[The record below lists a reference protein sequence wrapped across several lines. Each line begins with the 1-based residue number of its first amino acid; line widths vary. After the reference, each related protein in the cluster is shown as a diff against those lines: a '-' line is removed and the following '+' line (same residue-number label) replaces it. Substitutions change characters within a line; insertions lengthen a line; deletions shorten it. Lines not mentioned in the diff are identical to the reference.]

1 MGWRATL
8 PLARAI
14 SDSARWAFVLPDV
27 LVASG
32 RGEAAP
38 RVVYGPARGG
48 GTVGRAGVGGDA
60 GAVPPDVPGITA
72 QTTAPVKAGAV
83 LLDVLGDS
91 PQICVSRPDAP
102 RSAWRTGGQ

>member
-38 RVVYGPARGG
+38 RVVCASERHFGEVNATLGG
-48 GTVGRAGVGGDA
+48 
-60 GAVPPDVPGITA
+60 
-72 QTTAPVKAGAV
+72 
-83 LLDVLGDS
+83 
-91 PQICVSRPDAP
+91 
-102 RSAWRTGGQ
+102 